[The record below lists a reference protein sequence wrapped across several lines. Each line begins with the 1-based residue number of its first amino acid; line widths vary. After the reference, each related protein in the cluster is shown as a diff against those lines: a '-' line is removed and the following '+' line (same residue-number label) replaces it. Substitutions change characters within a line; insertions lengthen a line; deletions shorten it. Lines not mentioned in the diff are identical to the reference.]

1 MLNDVP
7 NTALEV
13 PQILINPYNN
23 PVKYLFAFYG
33 WETIAQV
40 S

>member
-1 MLNDVP
+1 MLNYVP

-23 PVKYLFAFYG
+23 SVKYLYFTNG
-33 WETIAQV
+33 KP
-40 S
+40 